1 MADTLKSW
9 ANKTHLSYRQ
19 VQIARWTSGERVCM
33 PIFNTISDNTIHKN
47 QLLFMTW
54 SDTDAPRGGVT
65 NEYNLFYVHPFHT
78 WEEE

>member
-1 MADTLKSW
+1 M
-9 ANKTHLSYRQ
+9 
-19 VQIARWTSGERVCM
+19 V
-33 PIFNTISDNTIHKN
+33 TIHEN

-65 NEYNLFYVHPFHT
+65 NEYNLSYVHPFHT

>member
-1 MADTLKSW
+1 
-9 ANKTHLSYRQ
+9 
-19 VQIARWTSGERVCM
+19 M

-65 NEYNLFYVHPFHT
+65 NIQCFQRNVHHAAVSLFSQQ
-78 WEEE
+78 